1 MFFLSVFQGNV
12 LKPFLVFE
20 NNLRFKC
27 KMDYSKKKKKAS
39 KLMSPLT
46 LPFLTAGVITFV
58 LAETQGRLLYHV
70 QEFQS
75 NDYI

>member
-1 MFFLSVFQGNV
+1 
-12 LKPFLVFE
+12 
-20 NNLRFKC
+20 
-27 KMDYSKKKKKAS
+27 
-39 KLMSPLT
+39 MSPLT